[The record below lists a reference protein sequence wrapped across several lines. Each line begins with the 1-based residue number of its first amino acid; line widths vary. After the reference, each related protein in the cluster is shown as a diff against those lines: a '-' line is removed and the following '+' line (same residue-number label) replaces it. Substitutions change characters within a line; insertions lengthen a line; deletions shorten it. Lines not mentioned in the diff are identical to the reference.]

1 MTITRRTFLKVSGT
15 TGLFLAFGP
24 RRARAQVSHRVEQLK
39 ILNAKETK
47 AICPFCSV
55 GCGVLLHSKEGRLM
69 NVEGDYEHPISRG
82 TLCPKGAGAI
92 QLGGNSPTR
101 VLKVL
106 YRAPYSDH
114 WEEKSWEWAI
124 DGIARRIKKLRDES
138 FEVRNAKGQVVNRQ
152 QAWAFIG
159 GACNHNEECYA
170 FLKLMRALGT
180 VNMDNHARIC
190 HSSTVPALSE
200 SFGRGAMTNHPI
212 DFKNSDCI
220 LVLGSNIAENHP
232 VAFPWAQQAMRER
245 GAPLIVVDPRFNRTA
260 ALATIYAQNR
270 PGTDIAFLGGM
281 VNHIFEKKRYH
292 EDYVRW
298 YTNAAYIVDPE
309 FATASDLDGIFTG
322 LHLKTLDGQDIPVK
336 SGKEVAEFSN
346 ANLRYGYYDK
356 KSWFYVTR
364 GRPSEGPDYYRQL
377 QPTARVAR
385 VDRTLQHPHCVFQLL
400 RRQYSRYT
408 PERVSEITG
417 VPKDLLLKIYEAY
430 TATGAP
436 DKAGTMLYAMGQTQH
451 TKGVQNIRTMAIVQ
465 LLLGNIGKAGGGVN
479 ALRGHSNIQGSTDNP
494 VLFDL
499 LPGYFKTPVASQE
512 TLRDYLLAHV
522 PVEVQPEDGVAKSVN
537 WWKHAPAYFVSLL
550 KAWWDEGA
558 TPENEFAYPFLP
570 KLEGDPQQAG
580 RIEDRY
586 DHVSIFHKMDKGI
599 VRGIWLM
606 GINPA
611 VGGPNA
617 AFERKAMRN
626 LDVLVV
632 HDFHESES
640 AAIWQSVSDPG
651 VEPKQVKTEV
661 FLLPAAGPF
670 EREGSK
676 THTGR
681 WIQWFDAAVPPY
693 GDSKDE
699 VEVANL
705 LYWKLKELYEK
716 EGGAF
721 PDPLLKLHWNFTGAG
736 PFGPAPGPM
745 EHASARAVAREINGY
760 ALKDVALEDGR
771 VIKAGQQLPGFTAL
785 RADGSTACGNWVYSG
800 YYTEEGLLAA
810 RRDNRDPTGL
820 GHYPGWAFSWP
831 ANRRILYNRASVDL
845 QGKPFDPTRPVIW
858 WDGAK
863 WAGDVPD
870 GSGPP
875 GSILPFIMHP
885 EGTGHFLGYSVVKDA
900 PFPEHYEPYESAVP
914 NLLSSVQVNPC
925 VWRWDN
931 VDPEATPLA
940 LLDSPDREKYP
951 FVCSTWRLTEYL
963 TSMSRNVIW
972 LAQLQPQMFVEISKE
987 LAKELGIRDGEI
999 VAVASKRG
1007 RVVCRALVT
1016 PRVWPLAVNGRKLHV
1031 VGMPWHWGYKG
1042 FITGD
1047 VANNNTPDIGDPNTH
1062 IQESKAFLVNIEKA
1076 TPDDLA
1082 RHEAILAA
1090 AEWPKKPRLGSIG
1103 RGERSV
1109 KEHEVGGAVFEVL
1122 PKVR

>member
-1 MTITRRTFLKVSGT
+1 
-15 TGLFLAFGP
+15 
-24 RRARAQVSHRVEQLK
+24 
-39 ILNAKETK
+39 
-47 AICPFCSV
+47 FCSV
-55 GCGVLLHSKEGRLM
+55 GCGVVLHSKEGRLI

-101 VLKVL
+101 VLNVL
-106 YRAPYSDH
+106 YRAPFSDH
-114 WEEKSWEWAI
+114 GEEKDWDWTIEE
-124 DGIARRIKKLRDES
+124 IAQRIKKARDET
-138 FEVRNAKGQVVNRQ
+138 FEERNAKSQLVNRMQ
-152 QAWAFIG
+152 GFAFIG

-170 FLKLMRALGT
+170 FLKLMRALGI
-180 VNMDNHARIC
+180 VNIDNHARIC

-212 DFKNSDCI
+212 DFKNSDCL

-260 ALATIYAQNR
+260 AHATIYAQNR

-281 VNHIFEKKRYH
+281 VNYIFEHTRYH
-292 EDYVRW
+292 EEYVRW
-298 YTNAAYIVDPE
+298 YTNAAYILDPE

-322 LHLKTLDGQDIPVK
+322 LHLKTLDGQDLPVQ
-336 SGKEVAEFSN
+336 SGKDVAEFN
-346 ANLRYGYYDK
+346 KANLRYGYYDK
-356 KSWFYVTR
+356 KTWFYLTR
-364 GRPSEGPDYYRQL
+364 ERPSEGPDYYRQL
-377 QPTARVAR
+377 RPTAKVAR
-385 VDRTLQHPHCVFQLL
+385 VDRTLRHPHCVFQRL
-400 RRQYSRYT
+400 RRQYARYT
-408 PERVSEITG
+408 PEKVSEITG
-417 VPKDLLLKIYEAY
+417 VPKDLLLRIYEIY
-430 TATGAP
+430 TQTGAP
-436 DKAGTMLYAMGQTQH
+436 DKAGAMMYAMGQTQH
-451 TKGVQNIRTMAIVQ
+451 TKGVQNIRMLAIVQ

-512 TLRDYLLAHV
+512 TLRDYLLAHT
-522 PVEVQPEDGVAKSVN
+522 PVEIQPEDGVARPANS
-537 WWKHAPAYFVSLL
+537 WKHAPAYFVSLM
-550 KAWWDEGA
+550 KAFWGDAA
-558 TPENEFAYPFLP
+558 TRENEWAYRYLP
-570 KLEGDPQQAG
+570 KIEGDPQQAS

-586 DHVSIFHKMDKGI
+586 DHVSIFHKIDKGI
-599 VRGIWLM
+599 VKGLWLM

-626 LDVLVV
+626 LDFLVV

-640 AAIWQSVSDPG
+640 ASIWQEVSDPG
-651 VEPKQVKTEV
+651 VDPAKVKTEV

-681 WIQWFDAAVPPY
+681 WVQWFNAAVPPY

-699 VEVANL
+699 VEVADL
-705 LYWKLKELYEK
+705 LYWKLRELYEK

-721 PDPLLKLHWNFTGAG
+721 PEPLLRLHWNFSGTGPYG
-736 PFGPAPGPM
+736 RLPARL

-760 ALKDVALEDGR
+760 ALRDMTLEDGT
-771 VIKAGQQLPGFTAL
+771 VIQTGQQVPGFHAL

-800 YYTEEGLLAA
+800 YYTEEGLIAA

-820 GHYPGWAFSWP
+820 GLYPGWAFSWP
-831 ANRRILYNRASVDL
+831 ANQRILYNRASVDL
-845 QGKPFDPTRPVIW
+845 SGKPWDPTRPVIW
-858 WDGAK
+858 WDGRG
-863 WAGDVPD
+863 WQGDVPD
-870 GSGPP
+870 GGGPP
-875 GSILPFIMHP
+875 GAILPFVMHA
-885 EGTGHFLGYSVVKDA
+885 EGVGHLFGYSIVKDA
-900 PFPEHYEPYESAVP
+900 PFPEHYEPYESVVP
-914 NLLSSVQVNPC
+914 NLLSSVQNNPC

-931 VDPEATPLA
+931 VDPEASPLA
-940 LLDSPDREKYP
+940 LFDSPDVKDYP
-951 FVCSTWRLTEYL
+951 LVCSTWRLTEYL

-972 LAQLQPQMFVEISKE
+972 LAQLQPQMFVEMSKE
-987 LAKELGIRDGEI
+987 LAGELGIKDGEI
-999 VAVASKRG
+999 VAVVSKRG

-1016 PRVWPLAVNGRKLHV
+1016 PRVWPLQVNGRTLHV

-1047 VANNNTPDIGDPNTH
+1047 IANNNTPDIGDPNTH
-1062 IQESKAFLVNIEKA
+1062 IQASTAFLVRIEKA
-1076 TPDDLA
+1076 TKDDMA

-1090 AEWPKKPRLGSIG
+1090 AEWPKKPRLGGIG
-1103 RGERSV
+1103 RGERSI
-1109 KEHEVGGAVFEVL
+1109 KEHEAGGATFEAL
-1122 PKVR
+1122 PEVK